1 MALPESLTSGAQPLF
16 GDPRPHQLR
25 RLRQPHPR
33 QLGHDLLRLGQRRRP
48 VLLGVDRLEQR
59 RHLPHFPGRH
69 DVEHVAVK
77 MSDTPLPGRPDLIN
91 GRKFSEEAGMTY
103 KLPKKIDD
111 ATFEKP

>member
-1 MALPESLTSGAQPLF
+1 
-16 GDPRPHQLR
+16 
-25 RLRQPHPR
+25 
-33 QLGHDLLRLGQRRRP
+33 
-48 VLLGVDRLEQR
+48 
-59 RHLPHFPGRH
+59 
-69 DVEHVAVK
+69 

>member
-1 MALPESLTSGAQPLF
+1 
-16 GDPRPHQLR
+16 
-25 RLRQPHPR
+25 
-33 QLGHDLLRLGQRRRP
+33 
-48 VLLGVDRLEQR
+48 
-59 RHLPHFPGRH
+59 
-69 DVEHVAVK
+69 VEHVAVK